1 MVMAPN
7 NALTACHVAV
17 GGAVAELPLFP
28 DCTALDPPEVA
39 ASAAEPPEGSV
50 VSVHES
56 LPCPVTTMEAVF
68 ESLPCP
74 VTAMEAVS
82 ELSVGHD
89 LVIESVVE
97 PSICPVFLNEPRD
110 GYR

>member
-56 LPCPVTTMEAVF
+56 LPCPVT
-68 ESLPCP
+68 
-74 VTAMEAVS
+74 AMEAVS